1 MHELAT
7 NAVKHG
13 AWSSTGGRVKVS
25 WQFVTNGA
33 SGNNLRVTW
42 LELDGPVVVSPT
54 RKGFG
59 HVVIESMAAQ
69 SREKFVGEMMS
80 IELSIRG
87 MLKVHGIKIG
97 AVHRCAFAKKVD
109 DLLEGNA
116 DPREAIGPL
125 LEARNLMRRQK
136 VLLDRKVAQM
146 ARKQPTCS
154 AVSQTSAP

>member
-1 MHELAT
+1 
-7 NAVKHG
+7 
-13 AWSSTGGRVKVS
+13 
-25 WQFVTNGA
+25 
-33 SGNNLRVTW
+33 
-42 LELDGPVVVSPT
+42 
-54 RKGFG
+54 
-59 HVVIESMAAQ
+59 
-69 SREKFVGEMMS
+69 MS

-87 MLKVHGIKIG
+87 MLKVYGIKIG

-109 DLLEGNA
+109 DLLEGNT

-136 VLLDRKVAQM
+136 VLLDRKVAHM